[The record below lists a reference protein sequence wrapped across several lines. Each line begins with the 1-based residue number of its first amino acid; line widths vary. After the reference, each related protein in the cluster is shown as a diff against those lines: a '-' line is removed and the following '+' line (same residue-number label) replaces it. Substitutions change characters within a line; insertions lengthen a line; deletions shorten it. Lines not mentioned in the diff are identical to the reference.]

1 MSEPCEFS
9 ELVSKANLEFEYA
22 KNIIDR
28 MASDS
33 LVVVLGQK
41 VVKPGDYLYTK
52 TGFDSVVQE
61 TVEYLK
67 RYHAQFPLR
76 QGAPKEEVRSRL
88 DITPQIFNQIL
99 AMLVREL
106 NIVESGA
113 IVRLTGHSPSFSEL
127 HQEVVGQY
135 ISLLESDRFAPPT
148 DVIIDPEVVNAL
160 VDQGQ
165 VVRVSDS
172 VTFSMSAYVEMVDG
186 IGKHINEHGQITI
199 ANVRD
204 IFGTSRKYALA
215 LMDYLDKE
223 RITRRVGDV
232 RILR

>member
-1 MSEPCEFS
+1 
-9 ELVSKANLEFEYA
+9 
-22 KNIIDR
+22 
-28 MASDS
+28 
-33 LVVVLGQK
+33 
-41 VVKPGDYLYTK
+41 
-52 TGFDSVVQE
+52 
-61 TVEYLK
+61 
-67 RYHAQFPLR
+67 
-76 QGAPKEEVRSRL
+76 RL

-127 HQEVVGQY
+127 HREVVKQY

-223 RITRRVGDV
+223 RVTRRVGDV